1 MLTQCFS
8 FKMIRNKFYDFW
20 IFITVSIL
28 KSKDLKTSIL
38 YSLSTILYIR
48 DKKNKKSDSRQY
60 VFIDTHDLQKQK
72 FLINLLRHIC

>member
-1 MLTQCFS
+1 MFTQCFS

-20 IFITVSIL
+20 IFITVSVL

-48 DKKNKKSDSRQY
+48 NKKNKNSDSRQY
-60 VFIDTHDLQKQK
+60 VFIYTHDL
-72 FLINLLRHIC
+72 

>member
-48 DKKNKKSDSRQY
+48 NKKNKKVTQDNM
-60 VFIDTHDLQKQK
+60 
-72 FLINLLRHIC
+72 FL

>member
-1 MLTQCFS
+1 MFTQCFS

-20 IFITVSIL
+20 IFITVSVL

-48 DKKNKKSDSRQY
+48 NKKIKNSDSRQY
-60 VFIDTHDLQKQK
+60 VFIYTHDL
-72 FLINLLRHIC
+72 

>member
-1 MLTQCFS
+1 MFTECFS

-20 IFITVSIL
+20 IFITVSVL

-48 DKKNKKSDSRQY
+48 NKKNKNSDSRQY
-60 VFIDTHDLQKQK
+60 VFIYTHDL
-72 FLINLLRHIC
+72 